1 VPVRQPAELP
11 GIKHK
16 REYDKDPPPP
26 PDWRITCLFVDKK
39 HRGQGIE
46 RMPGIALEGQVSSL
60 WSNFVNGIKHMPVR
74 LAAADNGW
82 WAGRIWR
89 SKHPDLY
96 CDTASRSRLLKVSS
110 EANR

>member
-1 VPVRQPAELP
+1 VEGEPSSHVGLGGGGPHFLGRHVAALEL
-11 GIKHK
+11 
-16 REYDKDPPPP
+16 RV
-26 PDWRITCLFVDKK
+26 LL
-39 HRGQGIE
+39 QALAE
-46 RMPGIALEGQVSSL
+46 RMPGIALDGKVSSHRP
-60 WSNFVNGIKHMPVR
+60 NFVNGIKHMPAR
-74 LAAADNGW
+74 FAAADNGW